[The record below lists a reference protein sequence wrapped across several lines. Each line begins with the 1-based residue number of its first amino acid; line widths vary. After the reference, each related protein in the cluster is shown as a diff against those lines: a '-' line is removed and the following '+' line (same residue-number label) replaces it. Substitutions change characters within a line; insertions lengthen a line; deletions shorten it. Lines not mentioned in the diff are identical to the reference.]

1 MAEKI
6 IICPN
11 CQQQLSI
18 AEEYLGMAVE
28 CPTCST
34 TFTAKAQDRETA
46 APVQSTMKD
55 KLSSL
60 KEKTKLL
67 GSKIKSEAEALSNT
81 VKEDLGNLSN
91 KKDEYSEQ
99 KNESDSADTAKTN
112 SLNDHYILKCRKIC
126 KKYFS
131 SLHAE
136 KKTFNFLS
144 IVADG
149 FEYAFFIILIIKAL
163 FKKNSAAVVECFREL
178 RNSDI
183 DFLEKLDVL
192 PRYGKRAEQLAA
204 KAQTLYAPAI
214 GDDDDDFKY
223 ALVETDNNNFE
234 YIYST
239 EVVTK
244 VYTFEDQLFVYNGLW
259 DYTFGQITHE
269 STDAFFFKDITNI
282 NSENNYVEIKSP
294 RPPFDLKGNILK
306 IVNFLKRY
314 KKLIFLLLITAYL
327 VTTFFHFAHGNKN
340 NISKEIRDHYKNR
353 IEKRFELLTYMYD
366 DATKLSDD
374 ELFFLQSYKLLIKSL
389 KGCKSEF
396 IASSQKEQKEDFIS
410 QFAKPNAKEYEKN
423 QLAQRFD
430 KIINDYKDKDAIE
443 LTDFDLEFLHE
454 LRKVSYYDR
463 ASVIFKFKDK
473 YIELPEIE
481 SEINWEIRKEL
492 LECFGEDI
500 LCTTAGILIFYIAGC
515 IIFIIVKLFIWLFTD
530 YGSEYFRKSE
540 SLTITAKSGNKISI
554 TMLCDEWLEANHGIL
569 TGQRSDAEKTFH
581 AIRKMIEEKK
591 VAADE

>member
-34 TFTAKAQDRETA
+34 TFTAKPQDRETA
-46 APVQSTMKD
+46 APMQSTMKD

-60 KEKTKLL
+60 KEKTILL
-67 GSKIKSEAEALSNT
+67 SSKIKAETEILSNT
-81 VKEDLGNLSN
+81 IKEDLSNLN
-91 KKDEYSEQ
+91 GKKEE
-99 KNESDSADTAKTN
+99 NESDPADTAKTN

-144 IVADG
+144 IVAAG
-149 FEYAFFIILIIKAL
+149 FEYAFFIILIIKAF

-183 DFLEKLDVL
+183 DFLEKLDVP

-214 GDDDDDFKY
+214 GDDDDDDFKY
-223 ALVETDNNNFE
+223 ALVETSDDNFE

-306 IVNFLKRY
+306 IVNFFKRY

-327 VTTFFHFAHGNKN
+327 VTIFTHFAHKNKN
-340 NISKEIRDHYKNR
+340 NISEEIRDRYKNR
-353 IEKRFELLTYMYD
+353 IEKRLELLRDMYD
-366 DATKLSDD
+366 DATKLSDE
-374 ELFFLQSYKLLIKSL
+374 ELFFLQNYKLLIKSL
-389 KGCKSEF
+389 KGRESKV
-396 IASSQKEQKEDFIS
+396 IASSQKKQKEDFIS
-410 QFAKPNAKEYEKN
+410 LFAKPSAKEYEKN

-430 KIINDYKDKDAIE
+430 KIINDYKDKGAIE
-443 LTDFDLEFLHE
+443 LTDFDLEFLHG

-463 ASVIFKFKDK
+463 YSVIFKFKDK

-481 SEINWEIRKEL
+481 SKINWKIRKKL

-500 LCTTAGILIFYIAGC
+500 LCTTAGILIFYIVCC
-515 IIFIIVKLFIWLFTD
+515 IIFIIIKLFIWFFTD

-540 SLTITAKSGNKISI
+540 TLTITAKSGNKISI
-554 TMLCDEWLEANHGIL
+554 TILCNEWLEANHGIL
-569 TGQRSDAEKTFH
+569 TGQRSDAEKIFH

-591 VAADE
+591 VAANE